1 MKLLLLIE
9 LTIGWQALMMT
20 PLTAFDDD
28 QPQKGIAMS
37 RPAVARVTYQVIGMM
52 KTKSGAT

>member
-9 LTIGWQALMMT
+9 LTIASQLMMT
-20 PLTAFDDD
+20 PLTGFDDD
-28 QPQKGIAMS
+28 QPRKGVARS
-37 RPAVARVTYQVIGMM
+37 RPAAVVTYRVIGLM